1 MRKTK
6 NITVAVAER
15 SYYEARVH
23 AARHSMSLP
32 ALVGFLLEHM
42 PLLSPAV
49 KGLRAKDPKFG
60 SDPARLP

>member
-1 MRKTK
+1 MKKTR
-6 NITVAVAER
+6 NVTVAVSER

-23 AARHSMSLP
+23 AARHSMSLS
-32 ALVGFLLEHM
+32 ALVGFILEHL